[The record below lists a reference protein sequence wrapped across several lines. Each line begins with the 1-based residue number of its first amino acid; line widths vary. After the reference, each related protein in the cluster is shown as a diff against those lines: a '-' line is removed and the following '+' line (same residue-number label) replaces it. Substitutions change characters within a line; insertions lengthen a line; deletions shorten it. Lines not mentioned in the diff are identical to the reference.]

1 MPSTA
6 TSAEWLGARVRQK
19 SEPSYLTKPE
29 EYRFNAEE
37 CERMSEN
44 ALNPK
49 DKAAW
54 HRLAKHWLRMITT
67 PGTGSERSKAG
78 QSDPGR

>member
-1 MPSTA
+1 LNTA
-6 TSAEWLGARVRQK
+6 GATHK
-19 SEPSYLTKPE
+19 TMTKPE

-37 CERMSEN
+37 CERMAEN

-54 HRLAKHWLRMITT
+54 LRLSKRWLGMTT
-67 PGTGSERSKAG
+67 AGTSCERSE
-78 QSDPGR
+78 GRTV